1 MDVEDLVAV
10 LEAEQPLPLALVQ
23 EKPTQIACAVVGIET
38 RRDDET
44 KTTGRPQQRVRLLE
58 EQLVQI
64 QVCRPLMP
72 KWVRVV
78 HEPTACRPRVAPAPM
93 EVGAR
98 PAATDRQKCRRH
110 RQRQGRQR
118 RLRRR
123 RRNSIAPGSRHSSR
137 AIASRRPG
145 RRSSRPAAGLPPV
158 CHRTCIGD
166 RCSKRTP
173 SSWAWQCP
181 TVGCRGLHQIRNARR

>member
-64 QVCRPLMP
+64 QVCRSLMP

-98 PAATDRQKCRRH
+98 PAATDRK
-110 RQRQGRQR
+110 
-118 RLRRR
+118 
-123 RRNSIAPGSRHSSR
+123 S
-137 AIASRRPG
+137 
-145 RRSSRPAAGLPPV
+145 AG
-158 CHRTCIGD
+158 
-166 RCSKRTP
+166 
-173 SSWAWQCP
+173 A
-181 TVGCRGLHQIRNARR
+181 TVNVRVAKGA